1 MQKYFEKI
9 KERSREE
16 KLKVMLPDGFRSECV
31 TLRTLETIVNQ
42 VSEEYATD
50 TNVGN
55 KDGWIPCSKRLPNT
69 NGRYLVYRPHYYHG
83 ERGESTICYFD
94 GQDTW
99 HDADGV
105 NFERILKK
113 EDVTAWQPLP
123 EPYKLN
129 GE

>member
-42 VSEEYATD
+42 VAEEYKDTEMLSLVRMIADFQKEKLEELRKIQKEFATD

-55 KDGWIPCSKRLPNT
+55 KDGWIPCSGCSECKHKECE
-69 NGRYLVYRPHYYHG
+69 HYG
-83 ERGESTICYFD
+83 K
-94 GQDTW
+94 
-99 HDADGV
+99 V
-105 NFERILKK
+105 
-113 EDVTAWQPLP
+113 
-123 EPYKLN
+123 
-129 GE
+129 